1 VFGDVELRGGVR
13 DLAVADVGAVQ
24 PHVEAGVDALEDQL
38 RGGCGGV
45 RGVVEVADVGAAGVV
60 LGHVGRIEGNG
71 VADVGVL
78 VVVVSEVLPGAG
90 HLDHGESLRGGVRG
104 LPEGFGEVVDAGQ
117 VPEGPPTA
125 EQVETVGFLPL
136 PWARCGGGGRRHV
149 IGAGRQRVFV
159 EDSEVLEVSG
169 NDHRSGSLK
178 VDGHRGRAAVQRPHG
193 DVPIISEILIVVRS
207 QGGNLKK
214 LVP

>member
-1 VFGDVELRGGVR
+1 M
-13 DLAVADVGAVQ
+13 
-24 PHVEAGVDALEDQL
+24 
-38 RGGCGGV
+38 
-45 RGVVEVADVGAAGVV
+45 
-60 LGHVGRIEGNG
+60 
-71 VADVGVL
+71 
-78 VVVVSEVLPGAG
+78 
-90 HLDHGESLRGGVRG
+90 
-104 LPEGFGEVVDAGQ
+104 DAGQ

-193 DVPIISEILIVVRS
+193 DVHIILEDLAVVLFCRD
-207 QGGNLKK
+207 NLKK
-214 LVP
+214 TVSEGDSLW